1 MLWKKNYQNLDMA
14 LQLLKYASLWRF
26 EIIKY
31 WIAFLG
37 LLFADLLHVS
47 ECLVEEED
55 GVVDEEVD
63 EPEEERRVLVLDV
76 LLRVRSLSW
85 FVGWRSVL
93 FANDVMQETSK
104 DCYVTVGHPVGV
116 DLCAE
121 KSMMIT
127 W

>member
-1 MLWKKNYQNLDMA
+1 M
-14 LQLLKYASLWRF
+14 
-26 EIIKY
+26 
-31 WIAFLG
+31 
-37 LLFADLLHVS
+37 LFADLLHVS

-93 FANDVMQETSK
+93 FDNDITE
-104 DCYVTVGHPVGV
+104 
-116 DLCAE
+116 E
-121 KSMMIT
+121 KSRDC
-127 W
+127 